1 MSERENEN
9 QEIKTALYN
18 NQNGFYNALK
28 FQQESEQNITPSQNL
43 EVTSLQKV
51 TPMGLEPH
59 PAGASQIKNTNS
71 RASISL

>member
-51 TPMGLEPH
+51 TPLGRDP
-59 PAGASQIKNTNS
+59 GAAQAQQVGPNNNQ
-71 RASISL
+71 ISL